1 MYVLKCVTINSLLL
15 YTDISRD
22 SSAYVMNK
30 WPTTLKATSSDYI
43 TMLVPGSS
51 KTMHL
56 SNHQLVNLAIV
67 LWYYKWCIWTA
78 FHLLLD
84 VGIAERHDCC
94 GCCCKRILN
103 STDWKRLSR
112 GDGKTSQ
119 WQMDFRNICEKPTNL
134 KTHKKN
140 IMKARPWQSREN
152 RLEGSADSQ
161 SMMTHASHDVCFLSG
176 SQSDLSARLGF
187 LLRFMWYLRLF

>member
-1 MYVLKCVTINSLLL
+1 
-15 YTDISRD
+15 
-22 SSAYVMNK
+22 MNK
-30 WPTTLKATSSDYI
+30 WTTTLKATSSGYI

-56 SNHQLVNLAIV
+56 SNHQLFNLAIV
-67 LWYYKWCIWTA
+67 LWYYKCCIWSA

-94 GCCCKRILN
+94 GCCCKRIWN

-119 WQMDFRNICEKPTNL
+119 SQMDFRNICEKPTDL
-134 KTHKKN
+134 KTHKK
-140 IMKARPWQSREN
+140 ISW
-152 RLEGSADSQ
+152 RLDRDRVVKIDWKDQLILSQ
-161 SMMTHASHDVCFLSG
+161 WWHTRHVMCVSS
-176 SQSDLSARLGF
+176 LGANQISV
-187 LLRFMWYLRLF
+187 RV